1 MNKKIKALVVDDDED
16 ICIIVSN
23 QLKKIGHESDCAH
36 DYETAMELFKNKK
49 YDYVLLDMEIP
60 FRPGGASFI
69 EGGMQALATIRS
81 KYDRDQLPVI
91 VFTSKLNSQE
101 TAGPI
106 CKRCVKDDVN
116 DIILKSELNLEN
128 HIFEKTILDVLGNKS
143 GIPKMLSESREWLFR
158 IPSEVG
164 SKMTWRTRAKN
175 GYERSYVLDV
185 GTIRSRLLDCIFRS
199 LDKGNVIS
207 EIDLITASRYW
218 NKETYSPA
226 GVGASR
232 GPMKNHASFFRT
244 KLGMK
249 ITFVPNG
256 IKVEQPDE

>member
-1 MNKKIKALVVDDDED
+1 MNNKIKALVVDDDED

-36 DYETAMELFKNKK
+36 DYETAMEMFKNIK

-69 EGGMQALATIRS
+69 DGGMQALATIRS
-81 KYDRDQLPVI
+81 KYDREQLPVI

-143 GIPKMLSESREWLFR
+143 GTPKALPESREWLFR

-164 SKMTWRTRAKN
+164 SKITWKTKAKN
-175 GYERSYVLDV
+175 GYERFCDIGVK
-185 GTIRSRLLDCIFRS
+185 TIHSRLLDCIYRM
-199 LDKGNVIS
+199 LDKGDVIA
-207 EIDLITASRYW
+207 EMDLITASKYW
-218 NKETYSPA
+218 DKKIYSPA